1 MSAATGIEGFV
12 TLRQAAAKIGRST
25 ARTRQYVHA
34 GQIAW
39 KRDEMGHLLIEE
51 ASLAK
56 FVPPERG
63 EARASGVSSG
73 TQLRHAR
80 ATKKLVTDMISDGP
94 AKATAVGVLNAII
107 ASLTEKAAA
116 EAKAD
121 PEAAAELADAEDD
134 DNEPGESMADMAPA
148 DPAVPADFSNL
159 LNKL

>member
-1 MSAATGIEGFV
+1 MSAATGKAGYV
-12 TLRQAAAKIGRST
+12 TLRQAATKIGRST

-39 KRDEMGHLLIEE
+39 VRDEMGHLLLEE

-63 EARASGVSSG
+63 EARAAGVSSG

-80 ATKKLVTDMISDGP
+80 ATKKLVQDMIAVGP
-94 AKATAVGVLNAII
+94 AQATTIQVLNAII
-107 ASLTEKAAA
+107 ASLTEKALV
-116 EAKAD
+116 
-121 PEAAAELADAEDD
+121 EAAASPAGDTEIEDAEE
-134 DNEPGESMADMAPA
+134 DNEPGETVVTTEPE
-148 DPAVPADFSNL
+148 VPANFSNL

>member
-1 MSAATGIEGFV
+1 MSAAVGVEGFV
-12 TLRQAAAKIGRST
+12 ILRQAAIKIGRST

-39 KRDEMGHLLIEE
+39 KRDEMGHLLIDE

-80 ATKKLVTDMISDGP
+80 ATKKLVQDMIQEGP
-94 AKATAVGVLNAII
+94 AKSTALGVLNAVI

-116 EAKAD
+116 EAKANPD
-121 PEAAAELADAEDD
+121 GVANIEDED
-134 DNEPGESMADMAPA
+134 GEDNEPSESMAAMAPA
-148 DPAVPADFSNL
+148 EPAVPADFSNL

>member
-1 MSAATGIEGFV
+1 MSAAEAVQGFL

-80 ATKKLVTDMISDGP
+80 ATKKLVSDMIQEGP
-94 AKATAVGVLNAII
+94 AKATTTQVLNAII

-121 PEAAAELADAEDD
+121 PAAAADLADAEDD
-134 DNEPGESMADMAPA
+134 DNEPSESMADMAPA
-148 DPAVPADFSNL
+148 EPAVPEDFSNL